1 MKVLGINTS
10 HNPSICQLTDGK
22 IDFHLDETRVRR
34 DKYFFPRENECF
46 FQSIDK
52 LKDKNY
58 DGVIVASYD
67 RRFANLQTP
76 PHFPS
81 ESQEA
86 DKNIMNQ
93 LQEQLPNCPFYY
105 NIEHH
110 LYHALAAHTYSKNKE
125 SLVIVMDAGG
135 AQMLPTYQ
143 EIESIYVINQNE
155 ISTKWK
161 HYSCMRANTQAKILD
176 SEPIHIKDLEFV
188 DDGVDIRLSSD
199 DSEGFKFAEMT
210 CDMELP
216 VMSEGLV
223 MGLSAYGHHNLG
235 YVEEEELLSHA
246 DKALRLQNK
255 SFDNTC
261 DLIEHAI
268 TYSDCKNIV
277 LSGGYAL
284 NCVNNYRYLDRFP
297 KHNFFVDP
305 NPSDGGTST
314 GAAIWLYYYLKA
326 GGF

>member
-22 IDFHLDETRVRR
+22 IDFHIDETRIRR
-34 DKYFFPRENECF
+34 DKYFMPLEDDCF
-46 FQSIDK
+46 FHSIDK
-52 LKDKNY
+52 LKDKSF

-67 RRFANLQTP
+67 RRFSVLHNDSAQSL
-76 PHFPS
+76 
-81 ESQEA
+81 EA
-86 DKNIMNQ
+86 DKNIINK

-110 LYHALAAHTYSKNKE
+110 LYHALGAHTHSKNKE

-135 AQMLPTYQ
+135 AQMFPTYQ
-143 EIESIYVINQNE
+143 EVESIYQINSDG
-155 ISTKWK
+155 ITKF
-161 HYSCMRANTQAKILD
+161 YSKCSNARFNYVLPDTHMQDMFFKVDETDYELT
-176 SEPIHIKDLEFV
+176 SEESSAYSFCEMA
-188 DDGVDIRLSSD
+188 GRLGMLPY
-199 DSEGFKFAEMT
+199 SEGKI
-210 CDMELP
+210 
-216 VMSEGLV
+216 
-223 MGLSAYGHHNLG
+223 MGMSAYGHHNLG
-235 YVEEEELLSHA
+235 YVEEEELLSPA

-255 SFDNTC
+255 SFDDTC

-305 NPSDGGTST
+305 NPGDNGTST

>member
-22 IDFHLDETRVRR
+22 IDFHIDETRIRR
-34 DKYFFPRENECF
+34 DKYFMIREENCF
-46 FQSIDK
+46 FKSIDK
-52 LKDKNY
+52 LKDKNF

-67 RRFANLQTP
+67 RRFSVLHNDSAQSL
-76 PHFPS
+76 
-81 ESQEA
+81 EA
-86 DKNIMNQ
+86 DKNIINK

-110 LYHALAAHTYSKNKE
+110 LYHALGAHTHSKNKE

-135 AQMLPTYQ
+135 AQMFPTYQ
-143 EIESIYVINQNE
+143 EVESIYQINSNG
-155 ISTKWK
+155 ITKF
-161 HYSCMRANTQAKILD
+161 YSKCSNVRFNHVLPDTHMQDMFFKVDETDYELT
-176 SEPIHIKDLEFV
+176 SEE
-188 DDGVDIRLSSD
+188 SSALCFSD
-199 DSEGFKFAEMT
+199 MSQSLNMPVYSEGKI
-210 CDMELP
+210 
-216 VMSEGLV
+216 
-223 MGLSAYGHHNLG
+223 MGMSAYGHHNLG
-235 YVEEEELLSHA
+235 YVEEEELLSPA

-255 SFDNTC
+255 SFDDTC

-305 NPSDGGTST
+305 NPGDSGTST

>member
-10 HNPSICQLTDGK
+10 HNPSICQITDGK
-22 IDFHLDETRVRR
+22 IDFNIDETRVRR
-34 DKYFFPRENECF
+34 DKYFMPREENCF

-52 LKDKNY
+52 LKDKNF

-67 RRFANLQTP
+67 RRFSVLHNDFAQSL
-76 PHFPS
+76 
-81 ESQEA
+81 EA
-86 DKNIMNQ
+86 DKNIMNK
-93 LQEQLPNCPFYY
+93 LQEQLPNCSFYY

-125 SLVIVMDAGG
+125 SLVVVMDAGG
-135 AQMLPTYQ
+135 AQMFPTYQ
-143 EIESIYVINQNE
+143 EVESIYQINSNG
-155 ISTKWK
+155 ITKF
-161 HYSCMRANTQAKILD
+161 YSKCSNVRFNHVLPDTHMQDMFFKVDETDYELT
-176 SEPIHIKDLEFV
+176 SEE
-188 DDGVDIRLSSD
+188 SSAY
-199 DSEGFKFAEMT
+199 SF
-210 CDMELP
+210 CDMAGTLDMAP
-216 VMSEGLV
+216 MSEGKI
-223 MGLSAYGHHNLG
+223 MGMSAYGHHNQG
-235 YVEEEELLSHA
+235 YVEEEELLSPA

-261 DLIEHAI
+261 DLIKHAT

-284 NCVNNYRYLDRFP
+284 NCVNNYRYLDEFP

-305 NPSDGGTST
+305 NPGDSGTST
-314 GAAIWLYYYLKA
+314 GAAIWLYHYLKA

>member
-22 IDFHLDETRVRR
+22 INFNIDETRVRR
-34 DKYFFPRENECF
+34 DKYFIPKEDNCF

-52 LKDKNY
+52 LKDKNF

-67 RRFANLQTP
+67 RRFSSLLDNNAQSL
-76 PHFPS
+76 
-81 ESQEA
+81 EA
-86 DKNIMNQ
+86 DKNIMNK
-93 LQEQLPNCPFYY
+93 LQEQLPNCSFYY

-110 LYHALAAHTYSKNKE
+110 LYHALAAHTYSGNKE
-125 SLVIVMDAGG
+125 SLVIVMDGGG
-135 AQMLPTYQ
+135 AQMFPTYQ
-143 EIESIYVINQNE
+143 EVESIYQINFDG
-155 ISTKWK
+155 ITKF
-161 HYSCMRANTQAKILD
+161 YSKCSNFRTQQIFDDTHIQDMFFKVDNTDYELD
-176 SEPIHIKDLEFV
+176 SKASSGYKFAKMAKDLNMPEF
-188 DDGVDIRLSSD
+188 
-199 DSEGFKFAEMT
+199 SEGKI
-210 CDMELP
+210 
-216 VMSEGLV
+216 
-223 MGLSAYGHHNLG
+223 MGMSAYGHHNLG
-235 YVEEEELLSHA
+235 YVEEEELLSPA
-246 DKALRLQNK
+246 DWALRLQNK
-255 SFDNTC
+255 SFDNTV

-305 NPSDGGTST
+305 NSGDNGTST

>member
-34 DKYFFPRENECF
+34 DKYFIPREDNCF
-46 FQSIDK
+46 FQSINK
-52 LKDKNY
+52 LEDKNF

-67 RRFANLQTP
+67 RRHSMLHNDFAQ
-76 PHFPS
+76 
-81 ESQEA
+81 SQEA
-86 DKNIMNQ
+86 DKNIMNK
-93 LQEQLPNCPFYY
+93 LQEQLPNCSFYY
-105 NIEHH
+105 NVEHH

-125 SLVIVMDAGG
+125 SLVIVMDGGG
-135 AQMLPTYQ
+135 AQLFPTFQ
-143 EIESIYVINQNE
+143 EVESIYQINSNGATKFYSKCSNARFEDE
-155 ISTKWK
+155 IQDMFFKVDSTD
-161 HYSCMRANTQAKILD
+161 YELTSED
-176 SEPIHIKDLEFV
+176 SSGYKFTKMA
-188 DDGVDIRLSSD
+188 LSLGMLPL
-199 DSEGFKFAEMT
+199 SEGK
-210 CDMELP
+210 
-216 VMSEGLV
+216 V
-223 MGLSAYGHHNLG
+223 MGMSAYGHHNLG
-235 YVEEEELLSHA
+235 YVEEEELLSPA

-255 SFDNTC
+255 SFDDTC

-305 NPSDGGTST
+305 NPGDSGTST
-314 GAAIWLYYYLKA
+314 GAAIWLYYYLKS

>member
-34 DKYFFPRENECF
+34 DKYFMPREDNCF

-52 LKDKNY
+52 LKDKNF

-67 RRFANLQTP
+67 RRFANFRTP
-76 PHFPS
+76 PHLPG

-93 LQEQLPNCPFYY
+93 LREQLPNCPFYY

-135 AQMLPTYQ
+135 AQLFPTFQ
-143 EIESIYVINQNE
+143 EVESIYQIN
-155 ISTKWK
+155 
-161 HYSCMRANTQAKILD
+161 
-176 SEPIHIKDLEFV
+176 
-188 DDGVDIRLSSD
+188 
-199 DSEGFKFAEMT
+199 SEGITKFYSKCSNARFKDDIE
-210 CDMELP
+210 DMFFKVDNTDYELTSDESSAFSFTKMARSLDMP
-216 VMSEGLV
+216 IYSEGKI
-223 MGLSAYGHHNLG
+223 MGMSAYGHHNLG
-235 YVEEEELLSHA
+235 YVEEEELISPA

-305 NPSDGGTST
+305 NPGDGGTST

>member
-22 IDFHLDETRVRR
+22 IDFHIDETRIRR
-34 DKYFFPRENECF
+34 DKYFMPREDNCF

-52 LKDKNY
+52 LKDKNF

-67 RRFANLQTP
+67 RRYSTLHNDNQ
-76 PHFPS
+76 
-81 ESQEA
+81 SQEA
-86 DKNIMNQ
+86 DSNIVNK
-93 LQEQLPNCPFYY
+93 LQEQLPGCSFYY
-105 NIEHH
+105 NVEHH

-135 AQMLPTYQ
+135 AQLFPTFQ
-143 EIESIYVINQNE
+143 EVESIYQINSDGITKFFSKCSNARFKDE
-155 ISTKWK
+155 IEDMFFKVDSTD
-161 HYSCMRANTQAKILD
+161 YELT
-176 SEPIHIKDLEFV
+176 SEE
-188 DDGVDIRLSSD
+188 SSAFSFNKMAMSLGMLPY
-199 DSEGFKFAEMT
+199 SEGKI
-210 CDMELP
+210 
-216 VMSEGLV
+216 
-223 MGLSAYGHHNLG
+223 MGMSAYGHHNLG
-235 YVEEEELLSHA
+235 YVEEEELLSSS

-284 NCVNNYRYLDRFP
+284 NCVNNYRYLDVFP
-297 KHNFFVDP
+297 KHNFFIDP
-305 NPSDGGTST
+305 NPSDSGTST

>member
-1 MKVLGINTS
+1 MKILGINTS

-22 IDFHLDETRVRR
+22 IDFHTDETRFRR

-52 LKDKNY
+52 LKDKNF

-67 RRFANLQTP
+67 RRYSILHNYKQ
-76 PHFPS
+76 
-81 ESQEA
+81 SQEA
-86 DKNIMNQ
+86 DRNIMNK
-93 LQEQLPNCPFYY
+93 LQEQLPDCSFYY
-105 NIEHH
+105 NVEHH
-110 LYHALAAHTYSKNKE
+110 LYHALAAHTHSKNKE

-135 AQMLPTYQ
+135 AQLFPTFQ
-143 EIESIYVINQNE
+143 EVESIYQINSDGITKFYSKCSNARFKDE
-155 ISTKWK
+155 IENMFFKIDSTDFEL
-161 HYSCMRANTQAKILD
+161 T
-176 SEPIHIKDLEFV
+176 SEK
-188 DDGVDIRLSSD
+188 SSAQSFCNMASAFGMPLF
-199 DSEGFKFAEMT
+199 SEGK
-210 CDMELP
+210 
-216 VMSEGLV
+216 V
-223 MGLSAYGHHNLG
+223 MGMSAYGHHNLG
-235 YVEEEELLSHA
+235 YVEEEELLSPA
-246 DKALRLQNK
+246 DKALRLQNE

-305 NPSDGGTST
+305 NPGDSGTST